1 MSSLRLDIS
10 EPAGGPQA
18 PVTEAQIAELVD
30 TFYAAAREDAL
41 LGPIFERHVPDWDKH
56 FNKMQRFWSS
66 AVRRTGTYSGRP
78 YEAHAKIPGLE
89 QRHFDRWQALF
100 AEVTARVVPESAA
113 VFQDLGRRM
122 GMSMLARM
130 VAEAE

>member
-1 MSSLRLDIS
+1 MPSISLNIS
-10 EPAGGPQA
+10 EPAGEPQA

-30 TFYAAAREDAL
+30 TFYAEARQDDL
-41 LGPIFERHVPDWDKH
+41 LGPIFMQHVPDWDKH
-56 FNKMQRFWSS
+56 YDTMRRFWSS
-66 AVRRTGTYSGRP
+66 AVLRTGTYSGRP

-89 QRHFDRWQALF
+89 QRHFDRWQQLF
-100 AEVTARVVPESAA
+100 TEVTNRVVPESAP

-130 VAEAE
+130 IADAD